1 MRVLAE
7 QGINRLGNSLQQH
20 LPRAAGKGDQ
30 MRHIQDQVTAMHKV
44 VVGTLLLIGL
54 LTMGSTAAFCQK
66 AETIEATAM
75 GTGTQLGQNVEVRL
89 IINDYSTMEERQILV
104 DGFTKGQNEGLVNAL
119 KKMRAV
125 GRISLTGTVGYDVSF
140 IRMIPTPTGRKI
152 RFITNRPIRF
162 GEAWTDSQS
171 MSFDLS
177 GGEIDIN
184 DSDKSKSS
192 GVLFPR
198 AQLVI
203 DKQGQL
209 QIDLTQNA
217 WKLVDVLDWKGTPG
231 VN

>member
-1 MRVLAE
+1 
-7 QGINRLGNSLQQH
+7 
-20 LPRAAGKGDQ
+20 
-30 MRHIQDQVTAMHKV
+30 MRHFSGVITEMHKV
-44 VVGTLLLIGL
+44 VVGTLLSVGL
-54 LTMGSTAAFCQK
+54 LTVGSTPAFCQK

-89 IINDYSTMEERQILV
+89 IISDFSTMEERQVLV
-104 DGFTKGQNEGLVNAL
+104 DAFTKGQNEGLVNAL

-152 RFITNRPIRF
+152 RFVTNRQIRF

-184 DSDKSKSS
+184 DSDKSKST
-192 GVLFPR
+192 GVLFPQ

-209 QIDLTQNA
+209 QIELAQNQ

>member
-1 MRVLAE
+1 MR
-7 QGINRLGNSLQQH
+7 
-20 LPRAAGKGDQ
+20 Q
-30 MRHIQDQVTAMHKV
+30 MKDVITAIHKV
-44 VVGTLLLIGL
+44 VVGTLLTVGL
-54 LTMGSTAAFCQK
+54 LTVGSSPAFCQK

-89 IINDYSTMEERQILV
+89 IISDFSTMEERQVLV
-104 DGFTKGQNEGLVNAL
+104 DAFTKAQNEGLVNAL
-119 KKMRAV
+119 KKARAV

-140 IRMIPTPTGRKI
+140 IRVIPTPTGRKI
-152 RFITNRPIRF
+152 RFITNRQIRF

-184 DSDKSKSS
+184 DSDKSKST
-192 GVLFPR
+192 GVLFPQ

-209 QIDLTQNA
+209 QIELAQNE

>member
-1 MRVLAE
+1 
-7 QGINRLGNSLQQH
+7 
-20 LPRAAGKGDQ
+20 

>member
-1 MRVLAE
+1 MRQQKSTIQKIHILVL
-7 QGINRLGNSLQQH
+7 S
-20 LPRAAGKGDQ
+20 
-30 MRHIQDQVTAMHKV
+30 
-44 VVGTLLLIGL
+44 TLFAIGL
-54 LTMGSTAAFCQK
+54 LTFGSSSALCQK

-89 IINDYSTMEERQILV
+89 IINDYSTMEDRQVLV
-104 DGFTKGQNEGLVNAL
+104 DAFTKGQNQGLVTAL
-119 KKMRAV
+119 QKMRAV
-125 GRISLTGTVGYDVSF
+125 GRVSLTGTVGYDVSF
-140 IRMIPTPTGRKI
+140 IRMIPTPTGRKL
-152 RFITNRPIRF
+152 RFITNRQIRF

-184 DSDKSKSS
+184 DSDKSKST

-209 QIDLTQNA
+209 QIDLAQNS

>member
-1 MRVLAE
+1 MTNAMLRIRMLVMVTVLA
-7 QGINRLGNSLQQH
+7 L
-20 LPRAAGKGDQ
+20 
-30 MRHIQDQVTAMHKV
+30 
-44 VVGTLLLIGL
+44 GL
-54 LTMGSTAAFCQK
+54 LTLGSTPASCQK

-75 GTGTQLGQNVEVRL
+75 GTGTQLGQNVEIRL

-104 DGFTKGQNEGLVNAL
+104 DAFTKGQNQGLVTAL
-119 KKMRAV
+119 QKMRAV
-125 GRISLTGTVGYDVSF
+125 GRLSLTFTVGYDVSF

-152 RFITNRPIRF
+152 RFITNRQIRF

-184 DSDKSKSS
+184 DQDKSKST
-192 GVLFPR
+192 GVFFPR

-203 DKQGQL
+203 DKQGQV
-209 QIDLTQNA
+209 QIDLSQNA
-217 WKLVDVLDWKGTPG
+217 WKLVDILDWKGTPG

>member
-1 MRVLAE
+1 MRQTKSAIQRIHVL
-7 QGINRLGNSLQQH
+7 I
-20 LPRAAGKGDQ
+20 
-30 MRHIQDQVTAMHKV
+30 
-44 VVGTLLLIGL
+44 VGALLAIGL
-54 LTMGSTAAFCQK
+54 LTVGSTAAFCQK

-75 GTGTQLGQNVEVRL
+75 GTGTQLGQNVEIRL
-89 IINDYSTMEERQILV
+89 IISDYSTMEERQVLV
-104 DGFTKGQNEGLVNAL
+104 DAFAKGQNQGLVTAL
-119 KKMRAV
+119 QKMRAV

-140 IRMIPTPTGRKI
+140 IRMIPTPTGRKL

-171 MSFDLS
+171 QSFDLS

-184 DSDKSKSS
+184 DSDKSKST

-209 QIDLTQNA
+209 QIDLAQNS

>member
-1 MRVLAE
+1 
-7 QGINRLGNSLQQH
+7 
-20 LPRAAGKGDQ
+20 
-30 MRHIQDQVTAMHKV
+30 MRHFRGVITERHKV
-44 VVGTLLLIGL
+44 VVGSLFLIGL
-54 LTMGSTAAFCQK
+54 LTVGSTPAFCQK

-89 IINDYSTMEERQILV
+89 IISDYSTMEERQVLV
-104 DGFTKGQNEGLVNAL
+104 QAFTQGQNEGLVNAL
-119 KKMRAV
+119 KKMRSV

-152 RFITNRPIRF
+152 RFITNRQIRF

-177 GGEIDIN
+177 GGEIDLN
-184 DSDKSKSS
+184 DSDKSKST

-209 QIDLTQNA
+209 QIDLAQNA

>member
-1 MRVLAE
+1 MRQPKSTIQKIHLLVL
-7 QGINRLGNSLQQH
+7 S
-20 LPRAAGKGDQ
+20 
-30 MRHIQDQVTAMHKV
+30 
-44 VVGTLLLIGL
+44 TLFAIGL
-54 LTMGSTAAFCQK
+54 LTFGSSTALCQK

-89 IINDYSTMEERQILV
+89 IINDYSTMEERQVLV
-104 DGFTKGQNEGLVNAL
+104 DAFTKGQNQGLVTAL
-119 KKMRAV
+119 QKMRAV

-140 IRMIPTPTGRKI
+140 IRMIPTPTGRKL
-152 RFITNRPIRF
+152 RFITNRQIRF

-184 DSDKSKSS
+184 DSDKSKST

-198 AQLVI
+198 AQLII

-209 QIDLTQNA
+209 QIDLAQNS

>member
-1 MRVLAE
+1 MRHTANSILK
-7 QGINRLGNSLQQH
+7 INSLV
-20 LPRAAGKGDQ
+20 
-30 MRHIQDQVTAMHKV
+30 I
-44 VVGTLLLIGL
+44 GTLPAVVL
-54 LTMGSTAAFCQK
+54 LTVGSVSAFAQK
-66 AETIEATAM
+66 AETIEAAAM

-89 IINDYSTMEERQILV
+89 IINDYSTMEERQVLV
-104 DGFTKGQNEGLVNAL
+104 DAFTKGQNQGLVTAL
-119 KKMRAV
+119 QKMRAV

-162 GEAWTDSQS
+162 GEAWTDSQT

-184 DSDKSKSS
+184 DSDKSKST
-192 GVLFPR
+192 GVLYPR

-209 QIDLTQNA
+209 QIDLSQNP

>member
-1 MRVLAE
+1 
-7 QGINRLGNSLQQH
+7 
-20 LPRAAGKGDQ
+20 
-30 MRHIQDQVTAMHKV
+30 MRHTANS
-44 VVGTLLLIGL
+44 TLKIHDLVIGAL
-54 LTMGSTAAFCQK
+54 LTIVLLSVGSVSAFGQK

-75 GTGTQLGQNVEVRL
+75 GTGTQLGQNVEIRL
-89 IINDYSTMEERQILV
+89 IISDYSTMEERQVLV
-104 DGFTKGQNEGLVNAL
+104 DAFAKGQNQGLVTAL
-119 KKMRAV
+119 QKMRAV

-140 IRMIPTPTGRKI
+140 IRMIPTPTGRKL

-184 DSDKSKSS
+184 DSDKSKST

-209 QIDLTQNA
+209 QIDLAQNS

>member
-1 MRVLAE
+1 MR
-7 QGINRLGNSLQQH
+7 
-20 LPRAAGKGDQ
+20 Q
-30 MRHIQDQVTAMHKV
+30 MKDVITAMHKFLV
-44 VVGTLLLIGL
+44 STLLLIGV
-54 LTMGSTAAFCQK
+54 LTLGSTPAFCQK

-75 GTGTQLGQNVEVRL
+75 GTGNQLGQNVEVRL
-89 IINDYSTMEERQILV
+89 IISDYSTMEERQVLV
-104 DGFTKGQNEGLVNAL
+104 QAFTQGQNEGLVNAL

-162 GEAWTDSQS
+162 GEAWADSQS

-177 GGEIDIN
+177 GGEIDVN
-184 DSDKSKSS
+184 DSDKSKST

-203 DKQGQL
+203 HKQGQL
-209 QIDLTQNA
+209 QIDLSQNA

>member
-1 MRVLAE
+1 MHEVVSMNKRNEVRKMTNAMPRFHPLVLAT
-7 QGINRLGNSLQQH
+7 LF
-20 LPRAAGKGDQ
+20 
-30 MRHIQDQVTAMHKV
+30 TA
-44 VVGTLLLIGL
+44 GL
-54 LTMGSTAAFCQK
+54 LTIGSSPAFCQK

-75 GTGTQLGQNVEVRL
+75 GTGTQLGQNVEIRL
-89 IINDYSTMEERQILV
+89 IISDYSTMEERQVLV
-104 DGFTKGQNEGLVNAL
+104 DAFAKGQNQGLVTAL
-119 KKMRAV
+119 QKMRAV

-140 IRMIPTPTGRKI
+140 IRMIPTPTGRKL

-177 GGEIDIN
+177 GGEIEIN
-184 DSDKSKSS
+184 DSDKSKST

-209 QIDLTQNA
+209 QIDLSQNS

>member
-1 MRVLAE
+1 MNKTTEVRKMKNAMLRIHMLVLA
-7 QGINRLGNSLQQH
+7 
-20 LPRAAGKGDQ
+20 
-30 MRHIQDQVTAMHKV
+30 
-44 VVGTLLLIGL
+44 TLLTAGQLTIGSSPAL
-54 LTMGSTAAFCQK
+54 CQK

-75 GTGTQLGQNVEVRL
+75 GTGTQLGQNVEIRL
-89 IINDYSTMEERQILV
+89 IISDYSTMEERQVLV
-104 DGFTKGQNEGLVNAL
+104 DAFAKGQNQGLVTAL
-119 KKMRAV
+119 QKMRAV

-140 IRMIPTPTGRKI
+140 IRMIPTPTGRKL

-162 GEAWTDSQS
+162 GEAWTDSQT

-177 GGEIDIN
+177 GGEIDVN
-184 DSDKSKSS
+184 DSDKSKST

-209 QIDLTQNA
+209 QIELSQNS

>member
-1 MRVLAE
+1 MEKRSE
-7 QGINRLGNSLQQH
+7 
-20 LPRAAGKGDQ
+20 
-30 MRHIQDQVTAMHKV
+30 MRHTANSILKIHDLV
-44 VVGTLLLIGL
+44 IGTLLTIVL
-54 LTMGSTAAFCQK
+54 LTVGSVAAFGQK

-75 GTGTQLGQNVEVRL
+75 GTGTQLGQNVEIRL
-89 IINDYSTMEERQILV
+89 IINDYSTMEERQVLV
-104 DGFTKGQNEGLVNAL
+104 DAFAKGQNQGLVTAL
-119 KKMRAV
+119 QKMRAV

-140 IRMIPTPTGRKI
+140 IRMIPTATGRKL

-162 GEAWTDSQS
+162 GEAWTDSQT

-177 GGEIDIN
+177 GGEIDVN
-184 DSDKSKSS
+184 DSDKSKST

-209 QIDLTQNA
+209 QIDLSQNS